1 MRFLKQVGDLLDSAD
16 EKTTDTDLQSL
27 TRQVGDTF
35 GAKKAVEAV
44 ETAKR
49 VTLDF
54 GIVEGLS
61 DLKNQIGSDLKEL
74 SVRSKEDAQEKE
86 FGSGDGEGQVE
97 DRIAK
102 LKERVN
108 ELKQKEDERSQ
119 GREDLQRRLKEV
131 ELASRQLQLQEM
143 SQAKASSELQKNGP
157 PALEAMQR
165 EFCEREAA
173 SRAREAATR
182 EAAEQAATSNEHLL
196 QQLDFWRDKAKQMLA
211 TLGLDSVP
219 EEIEKQIELE
229 GMEGEETQAVEE
241 PDEVGQLA
249 EDHAT
254 LKQTIQD
261 LEMTLAELMK
271 GSEEMI
277 GRVDEQHLQERD
289 LTSKLA
295 AAEELSTTEAREED
309 ALRRKL
315 AEVHA
320 KVHSP
325 APEPPNT
332 SPSAMAEL
340 KTLREEVETMRH
352 RISDLT
358 RENSSMEAKVGRL
371 REKAAEDLERAVPSI
386 DTTWWTCLDEPL
398 LKLVTLLVKSTCL
411 RRSFALHLLAT
422 YLWLFFLVFWLE
434 KHP

>member
-86 FGSGDGEGQVE
+86 VGSGDGEGQVE

-102 LKERVN
+102 LKERVT

-143 SQAKASSELQKNGP
+143 AQASSELQKRP
-157 PALEAMQR
+157 QALEAMQR

-182 EAAEQAATSNEHLL
+182 EAAEQAATANEHLL

-229 GMEGEETQAVEE
+229 GVEGEETQAAEE

-271 GSEEMI
+271 GSEEII

-295 AAEELSTTEAREED
+295 AAEELSTTQAREED

-325 APEPPNT
+325 PPEPPST
-332 SPSAMAEL
+332 SPSEMAEL

>member
-182 EAAEQAATSNEHLL
+182 EAAEQAT
-196 QQLDFWRDKAKQMLA
+196 
-211 TLGLDSVP
+211 
-219 EEIEKQIELE
+219 
-229 GMEGEETQAVEE
+229 AV
-241 PDEVGQLA
+241 
-249 EDHAT
+249 
-254 LKQTIQD
+254 
-261 LEMTLAELMK
+261 
-271 GSEEMI
+271 
-277 GRVDEQHLQERD
+277 
-289 LTSKLA
+289 A
-295 AAEELSTTEAREED
+295 A
-309 ALRRKL
+309 
-315 AEVHA
+315 
-320 KVHSP
+320 
-325 APEPPNT
+325 
-332 SPSAMAEL
+332 
-340 KTLREEVETMRH
+340 KTL
-352 RISDLT
+352 
-358 RENSSMEAKVGRL
+358 
-371 REKAAEDLERAVPSI
+371 
-386 DTTWWTCLDEPL
+386 
-398 LKLVTLLVKSTCL
+398 
-411 RRSFALHLLAT
+411 
-422 YLWLFFLVFWLE
+422 
-434 KHP
+434 